1 MTNLG
6 KVGNTDYCCCC
17 TSSSKQRGFC
27 KGMTT
32 KIIPAAVAFGSLRG
46 KNLMGRYGDGRQH
59 REVAWLN
66 WNQFIL
72 ENRRHRWQSQTHGK
86 KIYNNSA
93 ASCCC
98 QCRTYNL
105 DVFLRRLHGCEM
117 CQLSKRFGL
126 RPFQIID
133 DTIGSFFLWVK
144 LWLQFLYCSR
154 SVMSSKQI
162 PITDCET
169 IWDLLRLC
177 EAKTF

>member
-93 ASCCC
+93 ALLLLLPYIQLGRLPSTSAWMWNVSVV
-98 QCRTYNL
+98 QAFWPEAFPNHWWY
-105 DVFLRRLHGCEM
+105 DWFVFPVSQVVTAILVL
-117 CQLSKRFGL
+117 
-126 RPFQIID
+126 FQICNVFETD
-133 DTIGSFFLWVK
+133 SYNWLWN
-144 LWLQFLYCSR
+144 Y
-154 SVMSSKQI
+154 
-162 PITDCET
+162 
-169 IWDLLRLC
+169 LRLT
-177 EAKTF
+177 EAIWG

>member
-93 ASCCC
+93 ACRKLLLLLLPTAVHTTRTWTSSFDVCMDVKCVSCPSV
-98 QCRTYNL
+98 L
-105 DVFLRRLHGCEM
+105 AWG
-117 CQLSKRFGL
+117 LSKSLMIRLVRF
-126 RPFQIID
+126 
-133 DTIGSFFLWVK
+133 S
-144 LWLQFLYCSR
+144 CE
-154 SVMSSKQI
+154 SSC
-162 PITDCET
+162 DCNSCT
-169 IWDLLRLC
+169 VPDL
-177 EAKTF
+177 

>member
-46 KNLMGRYGDGRQH
+46 KNLMGRYGNGRRH

-98 QCRTYNL
+98 FCRTYNL

-117 CQLSKRFGL
+117 CQLSKRFAWGL
-126 RPFQIID
+126 
-133 DTIGSFFLWVK
+133 SK
-144 LWLQFLYCSR
+144 
-154 SVMSSKQI
+154 SSM
-162 PITDCET
+162 
-169 IWDLLRLC
+169 IWIVRFSWEKHTEFNLRILLKC
-177 EAKTF
+177 